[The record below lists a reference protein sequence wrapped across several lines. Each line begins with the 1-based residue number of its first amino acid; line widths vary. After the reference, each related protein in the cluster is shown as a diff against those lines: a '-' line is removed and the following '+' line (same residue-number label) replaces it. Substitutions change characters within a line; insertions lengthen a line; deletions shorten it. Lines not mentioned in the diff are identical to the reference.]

1 MNYFRPVLTFAV
13 LSMVCAYAPWS
24 SRIGVAVGGEPKSG
38 GAEAPMKQAPR
49 MVLEACGVTPEN
61 AVKVR
66 ITGLEYTFTK
76 PLAVKILVRTLAEVS
91 ERVDNP
97 DAHKHGYHDALRLS
111 FEVEGPGNARAT
123 IPFAIRG
130 LGKICC
136 IADQYKPLEPLL
148 TFTRLVWNI
157 KSVPREELDKKDY
170 ENLRKRFRSSLPAN
184 ELKEKMQVSDE
195 WKETCFRP
203 EEIAPGTDLGL
214 VLGPADKL
222 AGWME
227 IIRHYEPKG
236 TGNIENRDLLAWAYN
251 EALSMLVELNRWN
264 EFEPTLA
271 AYERLFGADSRPS
284 RLWPSLTYAQDAQL
298 KAMWHRIVALDK
310 QGRRKEALEMK
321 LKSHE
326 SWMRLFDQHRAK
338 LTPSDLFRDYAGFYW
353 RTPLEIGKRYR
364 ELGQYEEALAWY
376 RKVQGHWAD
385 EGAFRDFK
393 GQRSEEMEKGEKDLR
408 NDLETRIRK
417 FNLDELP
424 KLVAECEQKAK
435 ETKQPHDRQ

>member
-321 LKSHE
+321 LKSHDMGIQN
-326 SWMRLFDQHRAK
+326 SHVTAQAAVLGGLFGRQRATRNPFSRRK
-338 LTPSDLFRDYAGFYW
+338 RVSSCVHQRPTEGHEDSRYPSLANSATRKIALVVGRSDV
-353 RTPLEIGKRYR
+353 R
-364 ELGQYEEALAWY
+364 EGV
-376 RKVQGHWAD
+376 RRRVRGR
-385 EGAFRDFK
+385 F
-393 GQRSEEMEKGEKDLR
+393 SEER
-408 NDLETRIRK
+408 
-417 FNLDELP
+417 
-424 KLVAECEQKAK
+424 
-435 ETKQPHDRQ
+435 